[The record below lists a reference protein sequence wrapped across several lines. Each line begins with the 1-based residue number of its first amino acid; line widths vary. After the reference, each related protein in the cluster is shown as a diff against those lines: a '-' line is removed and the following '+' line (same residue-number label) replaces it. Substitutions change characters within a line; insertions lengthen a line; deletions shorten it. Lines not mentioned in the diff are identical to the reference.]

1 MLMKGASLMKRTFD
15 LLGAACLLLL
25 MSPFI
30 AVLSIAVALLLGRP
44 VFFRQERP
52 GLHGKPFKIIK
63 FRTMTDRRDRRG
75 RLLPD
80 AYRLTGF
87 GNFLRA
93 SSLDELP
100 ELINVLRGEMS
111 LVGPRPLL
119 VEYLPRYS
127 PEQAR
132 RHEVTPGITGLAQV
146 KGRNALDWEDR
157 FALDVWY
164 VDHRTFWLDVR
175 ILCLTFY
182 KVCIREGI
190 SPAGHLTMPEFK
202 GSQAPAPSPPLKIS
216 GSRLPRLALRV
227 AVLGS
232 LLEFGIA
239 GFVLVVDPYG
249 ISHLPEIRDFNAEKT
264 HRLSIGA
271 STEHSLRLWLTDY
284 DTLILGGSRARVGLD
299 PARPSLNRLQ
309 AYNAAVP
316 HASMVELY
324 DIGMFALAHGA
335 PRRLIV
341 NLDFS
346 MFEADQKETR
356 DFPESGFAGVPMPI
370 VYARSLFSPESFIDA
385 LRTVHANSIGF
396 RETDKEDGFHQITLA
411 HNYSYRQVSD
421 QKLNRLMTE
430 FSSPGSFDYD
440 LTGIGLL
447 RDLLDRLTAA
457 GVDVTL
463 FISPIHARQMEALR
477 AMGLLPVY
485 DRWRVDLTYVVDQ
498 VNASKTATSEVKLWD
513 FSGYNSITMEDIPDP
528 GDRHQAMRWYWNSAR
543 YTPALGEL
551 MLDRMLGE
559 TYSGPSDFG
568 VSLTGSN
575 LRSVLDQQRKRR
587 VIYVALHPE
596 EINKIWKRLLFLK
609 MRKPNT

>member
-1 MLMKGASLMKRTFD
+1 MKRTFD

-63 FRTMTDRRDRRG
+63 LRTMTDRRDRHG

-80 AYRLTGF
+80 ADRLTGF
-87 GNFLRA
+87 GSFLRA

-119 VEYLPRYS
+119 MEYLPRYS

-132 RHEVTPGITGLAQV
+132 RHQVIPGITGLAQV
-146 KGRNALDWEDR
+146 NGRNALDWENR
-157 FALDVWY
+157 FVLDVWY
-164 VDHRTFWLDVR
+164 VDHRTFVLDLK

-182 KVCIREGI
+182 KIFTREGI
-190 SPAGHLTMPEFK
+190 SAAGHATMPEFM
-202 GSQAPAPSPPLKIS
+202 GSQVLQSGGPLRTS
-216 GSRLPRLALRV
+216 GSRLPRLAARV
-227 AVLGS
+227 AAIGI
-232 LLEFGIA
+232 LLELGTA
-239 GFVLVVDPYG
+239 AFVFVVDPYG
-249 ISHLPEIRDFNAEKT
+249 INHHLEIPDFNAEKT
-264 HRLSIGA
+264 HRLSIGTTA
-271 STEHSLRLWLTDY
+271 ERSLRLWLTDY

-299 PARPSLNRLQ
+299 PAGPSLARLK

-335 PRRLIV
+335 PRRMIV

-346 MFEADQKETR
+346 MFEADRTETQ

-396 RETDKEDGFHQITLA
+396 RETDKEDGFHQIMLA

-421 QKLNRLMTE
+421 QRLNRLMAE

-440 LTGIGLL
+440 ITRIGLL
-447 RDLLDRLTAA
+447 HDLLDRLTAA

-485 DRWRVDLTYVVDQ
+485 DRWRVDLTYTVSQ

-513 FSGYNSITMEDIPDP
+513 FSGYNSVTMEDIPDP
-528 GDRHQAMRWYWNSAR
+528 GDRHQTMRWYWSSAR

-551 MLDRMLGE
+551 MLDRMLGQA
-559 TYSGPSDFG
+559 YSGPSDFG
-568 VSLTGSN
+568 ISLTGSN
-575 LRSVLDQQRKRR
+575 LRSILDQQRKRR
-587 VIYVALHPE
+587 TIYVVLHPE
-596 EINKIWKRLLFLK
+596 EINRIWNRLLLFK
-609 MRKPNT
+609 FTKPNI